1 MVFAL
6 FAGAARAFAI
16 STPAQGAIAAGGHHV
31 LALKADGT
39 VWSWGANDT
48 GQLGTNDGPARE
60 APAPIAGLSSVA
72 AIATGYG
79 HSLALK
85 VDGTVWAWGDNSFA
99 QLGDGT
105 QTNRTSPVQIS
116 GLSDVVAIAAGRM
129 HSMALR
135 ADGTVWTWGANFF
148 QQLGDGGFMPQSRPV
163 RIASLGPTARIAA
176 SYYASAAVLVDG
188 TVWRWG
194 YSSSPDLPRA
204 GVPTRVTGLPVI
216 ESVALGFEHLVARV
230 ADGSVWVVG
239 ANDYGQLG
247 LGNTVGS
254 AAVPIGVISNASSV
268 VANTNSSFALLGD
281 GSLRAWGSNIASGL
295 GDGTNVNRVSPVPI
309 GGARHYVAVAAGEF
323 FGVALDDAG
332 GIWQWGCNDAGQAG
346 DGSSQTATHLV
357 QLPKFQQLVAVSL
370 SSKTGLALEA
380 DGSVWTAR
388 GEPVPGLGNVTS
400 VAAGAYHFAARRTD
414 GSVWMWGANEAGQ
427 LGDGTLSARSVPAA
441 VTGLTGVSSV
451 ETGLN
456 HTIALKSD
464 GSILS
469 WGGNGSGQLGDGTK
483 VARSIPVATTTVA
496 RANAVSA
503 GYNFS
508 VAARDDGT
516 VVRWGLNGTMVVP
529 GLAGI
534 VSLSAGNNHVLALKS
549 DGTVWGVGDNTF
561 GQLGGGTAGGYQNT
575 ATQVPGLS
583 GIVEVAAGGTHS
595 LARQLDGTVFGW
607 GDNSRGQLGDGTTI
621 NRPSPIVVSPGF
633 AARSIGAG
641 DATTALVKSDGTLW
655 VGGDGLVFALDAFA
669 LRQAAIRLVPSA
681 IDSDQD
687 GMLDAWEITQFGGLS
702 HTGAEDSDGD
712 GARDLRE
719 SQLGTDPSVADS
731 DGDGMNDN
739 ADQIPNDYY
748 DGTPPTLTIVGG
760 NNQTAAPGAFVPL
773 ALDVGVWNSGG
784 TSPLVNAPLTFTVTS
799 GGGKLASNVGGPLAD
814 SITLRSDADGTGQVF
829 YRQPSG
835 VGVASSITAVAGL
848 ASVVFHAST
857 PADGPGP
864 DTDSDGLPDDW
875 EQSHFGTVGAN
886 PAADAD
892 GDGLT
897 NLQEYQA
904 QTDPRRPHP
913 GWAYFA
919 LPSNLIPLAASPNGV
934 ALLRDETHYWRWANG
949 SLIQLAEYAEGVE
962 IGPRKYRST
971 EAVLNRRGD
980 VAIQTVDL
988 QRPTSSS
995 SDGDR
1000 TDEETAVTQVYPVDV
1015 TQPWSFAAP
1024 SLVAVS
1030 DFIDSA
1036 VYDVNGNFVRWSQ
1049 DTLISNRLYSMA
1061 VGDDGALWGLAPVAV
1076 ETYHD
1081 DDMNAN
1087 YQGFIRDLV
1096 RVSAGGGG
1104 AVSRRARVGIF
1115 RGLDEQDHAIGQSGP
1130 DGIGFVGT
1138 SAVSYTPSAISASGQ
1153 VIGYDGIA
1161 TSYYP
1166 SGPQRVYAVGGNT
1179 GRLLP
1184 EADYPYYFDAQERI
1198 NERAYTSNGFA
1209 HYLVTP
1215 TGPEG
1220 AWQRIAHVPLPTPA
1234 GWGSSHRMAVG
1245 GESAQLGYA
1254 SINGGAPQPF
1264 LALPNPARLQV
1275 DNDRDGA
1282 ITADLPDLATP
1293 EKPYRFWIN
1302 DDIDR
1307 GHTVDGNDFEQD
1319 DISPAEAATNN
1330 WVEDWKYNTAQ
1341 SLRDLE
1347 DFSRIVVSTSGLS
1360 DAFRNG
1366 DLYLG
1371 LKWVDTTGTP
1381 SIKLYKQYDATG
1393 GTSYLT
1399 DDYQASVQLPE
1410 NAILNQRYPN
1420 DDVSSMS
1427 AHTVVTPGDLFVLP
1441 QGLWIG
1447 TTGDIKR
1454 SLLFEGCTAGTGQLK
1469 LVILKKDGTDYTEI
1483 GEGPGVWLDLKKIG
1497 DMYEHWSVGNSNGGA
1512 PNPVAGRIASLSGS
1526 GSAFAYTSSS
1536 AEEQKYI
1543 LYVHG
1548 WNMEQWEKERYA
1560 ETAYKRLWWQG
1571 YKGLFGLFS
1580 WPTTNG
1586 FTTKFDAA
1594 VNSTNFDQGEFTA
1607 WRSATPLRQ
1616 LLQTLNTAHGGQL
1629 YVLSHSMGGIVTSEA
1644 LRLQSDANGAP
1655 IVQVYV
1661 ASQAAFSAHVYDG
1674 TLSDA
1679 TGSPNALQWTYAY
1692 PGTGVAVNY
1701 GPQTPNIYRNWT
1713 AFVLRGSAVSS
1724 SSVNR
1729 VVNFYN
1735 ENDYALSA
1743 PVWQFNQ
1750 LTKPDFADYPE
1761 LLWEYYYVGDFTGVP
1776 ASDGF
1781 RKVGKYTNLSGEVI
1795 LNLGNRTAV
1804 EDRYEIM
1811 SFGAE
1816 SRVKAFGAMPNISQG
1831 ISNAVDLQTLWL
1843 ADPDNHSAHKWHS
1856 AEFRSTIQLER
1867 NYWKT
1872 LLSDRGFDIS
1882 TVTLP

>member
-6 FAGAARAFAI
+6 FAGAARTFAI

-48 GQLGTNDGPARE
+48 GQLGTNDGPARA

-135 ADGTVWTWGANFF
+135 ADGTVWIWGANFF

-204 GVPTRVTGLPVI
+204 GVPTRVAGLPVI
-216 ESVALGFEHLVARV
+216 ESVALGFEHLLARV

-254 AAVPIGVISNASSV
+254 AAVPIGVISNVSSV

-295 GDGTNVNRVSPVPI
+295 GDGTNANRVSPVPI

-357 QLPKFQQLVAVSL
+357 QLPRFQQLVAVSL
-370 SSKTGLALEA
+370 TSKTGLALEA

-400 VAAGAYHFAARRTD
+400 VAAGAYHFAARKTD

-427 LGDGTLSARSVPAA
+427 LGDGTLSARSVPVA

-456 HTIALKSD
+456 HTIALKGD

-516 VVRWGLNGTMVVP
+516 VMRWGLNGTMVVP

-534 VSLSAGNNHVLALKS
+534 VSLSAGNNHVLALKG
-549 DGTVWGVGDNTF
+549 DGTVWGFGDNTF

-575 ATQVPGLS
+575 ATQVLGLS

-607 GDNSRGQLGDGTTI
+607 GDNSRGQLGDGTTV

-669 LRQAAIRLVPSA
+669 LRQAAVRLVPSA
-681 IDSDQD
+681 TDSDQD

-739 ADQIPNDYY
+739 ADQLPNDYY

-760 NNQTAAPGAFVPL
+760 DNQSAVPGAFIPL

-784 TSPLVNAPLTFTVTS
+784 TSPLINAPMTFTVTS
-799 GGGKLASNVGGPLAD
+799 GGGKLAESIGGPLMD
-814 SITLRSDADGTGQVF
+814 SITLRSDVDGTGQVF

-835 VGVASSITAVAGL
+835 AGVTSSITASAGL
-848 ASVVFHAST
+848 AFVVFHTST
-857 PADGPGP
+857 PPSESGP
-864 DTDSDGLPDDW
+864 DADSDAMPDDW
-875 EQSHFGTVGAN
+875 ERANFGTADAD
-886 PAADAD
+886 PSSDAD

-897 NLQEYQA
+897 NLQEYHA

-913 GWAYFA
+913 GWVYFA
-919 LPSNLIPLAASPNGV
+919 LPPNLFPLAASPNGV
-934 ALLRDETHYWRWANG
+934 ALLRDETHYWRWQDGA
-949 SLIQLAEYAEGVE
+949 LTQLGEFAESVRIA
-962 IGPRKYRST
+962 PRTYRST
-971 EAVLNRRGD
+971 SAVLNRRGD
-980 VAIQTVDL
+980 VAIQTVEEQPSRNEDGNVSGEAVVT
-988 QRPTSSS
+988 RIYPANDTPTWSY
-995 SDGDR
+995 
-1000 TDEETAVTQVYPVDV
+1000 TAPTF
-1015 TQPWSFAAP
+1015 TT
-1024 SLVAVS
+1024 VS
-1030 DFIDSA
+1030 DFTDGQISDS
-1036 VYDVNGNFVRWSQ
+1036 DGNFVRWEQ
-1049 DTLISNRLYSMA
+1049 HIVYSNRLQSLTL
-1061 VGDDGALWGLAPVAV
+1061 GEDGALWGLTPVGV
-1076 ETYHD
+1076 ETTHD
-1081 DDMNAN
+1081 DDMNAD
-1087 YQGFIRDLV
+1087 YQGFIWDLV
-1096 RVSAGGGG
+1096 RVPPGGG
-1104 AVSRRARVGIF
+1104 AGASKRARVGAF
-1115 RGLDEQDHAIGQSGP
+1115 RGLDAQDRAVGQSGTE
-1130 DGIGFVGT
+1130 GIGFVGAST
-1138 SAVSYTPSAISASGQ
+1138 VSFTPSTISAAGQ
-1153 VIGYDGIA
+1153 VIGYDGIIA
-1161 TSYYP
+1161 SWYL
-1166 SGPQRVYAVGGNT
+1166 SGPQRLYAVGENT

-1184 EADYPYYFDAQERI
+1184 EAGYPYYFDAQERI
-1198 NERAYTSNGFA
+1198 NERAYGASGFE
-1209 HYLVTP
+1209 YFLVTP
-1215 TGPEG
+1215 TGPDG
-1220 AWQRIAHVPLPTPA
+1220 AWRRIPHVPLPLPA

-1293 EKPYRFWIN
+1293 ENPYRFWAN
-1302 DDIDR
+1302 DDD
-1307 GHTVDGNDFEQD
+1307 DGVYTDSMESEED
-1319 DISPAEAATNN
+1319 DLNVTDSSK
-1330 WVEDWKYNTAQ
+1330 EDWRDNIID
-1341 SLRDLE
+1341 SPRDLE
-1347 DFSRIVVSTSGLS
+1347 DFARLHLYVGGLQE
-1360 DAFRNG
+1360 AFRNG
-1366 DLYLG
+1366 NLYLG
-1371 LKWVDTTGTP
+1371 LKWADTNGTSP
-1381 SIKLYKQYDATG
+1381 SIKLYRATSPADNDTAYLAEGNAANRQSLEVAIIDARYPAYSGGNFQSDHTQI
-1393 GTSYLT
+1393 GTS
-1399 DDYQASVQLPE
+1399 
-1410 NAILNQRYPN
+1410 
-1420 DDVSSMS
+1420 
-1427 AHTVVTPGDLFVLP
+1427 GFFVLP
-1441 QGLWIG
+1441 SDQ
-1447 TTGDIKR
+1447 T
-1454 SLLFEGCTAGTGQLK
+1454 LLLTEQNPTLRFIFEGCTTGKGQLK
-1469 LVILKKDGTDYTEI
+1469 LVILKKEGTTYTEI
-1483 GEGPGVWLDLKKIG
+1483 GDGPGVWLDIKKPHEFIQRWTCG
-1497 DMYEHWSVGNSNGGA
+1497 DGSLATVQPVQFDAAKSGTFAA
-1512 PNPVAGRIASLSGS
+1512 P
-1526 GSAFAYTSSS
+1526 TKD
-1536 AEEQKYI
+1536 EEKDLV

-1548 WNMEQWEKERYA
+1548 YNMQADWEKQRWI
-1560 ETAYKRLWWQG
+1560 ETTFKRLYWLG
-1571 YKGLFGLFS
+1571 YKGRVGGFV
-1580 WPTTNG
+1580 WPCVLSGPSQFN
-1586 FTTKFDAA
+1586 ASEERA
-1594 VNSTNFDQGEFTA
+1594 WQAGEQLKA
-1607 WRSATPLRQ
+1607 
-1616 LLQTLNTAHGGQL
+1616 LLQQLKGQD
-1629 YVLSHSMGGIVTSEA
+1629 YRVHVLGHSQGNVVVGEA
-1644 LRLQSDANGAP
+1644 LRQAGPNSGLVST
-1655 IVQVYV
+1655 YV
-1661 ASQAAFSAHVYDG
+1661 ASQAALAVHGYDASQPDRSGPIAFAPSTPNVYARYWTSLQDPNLPETWG
-1674 TLSDA
+1674 S
-1679 TGSPNALQWTYAY
+1679 GSPSYFAPTYTQGA
-1692 PGTGVAVNY
+1692 ADK
-1701 GPQTPNIYRNWT
+1701 
-1713 AFVLRGSAVSS
+1713 F
-1724 SSVNR
+1724 
-1729 VVNFYN
+1729 VNFYN
-1735 ENDYALSA
+1735 ALDYALRG
-1743 PVWQFNQ
+1743 N
-1750 LTKPDFADYPE
+1750 
-1761 LLWEYYYVGDFTGVP
+1761 GVNLF
-1776 ASDGF
+1776 ASDGSQPGWLINQRLKPWIGYDYASHVGF
-1781 RKVGKYTNLSGEVI
+1781 RENPLT
-1795 LNLGNRTAV
+1795 
-1804 EDRYEIM
+1804 
-1811 SFGAE
+1811 
-1816 SRVKAFGAMPNISQG
+1816 NISPQLFRFPDDRFVVFSYG
-1831 ISNAVDLQTLWL
+1831 AQARSIALGAGASGGVFSTNVNLEDAPTNFSNHHVF
-1843 ADPDNHSAHKWHS
+1843 HSGQ
-1856 AEFRSTIQLER
+1856 FRSNYAYRWAYWRQLMINCDLDGR
-1867 NYWKT
+1867 NA
-1872 LLSDRGFDIS
+1872 
-1882 TVTLP
+1882 P